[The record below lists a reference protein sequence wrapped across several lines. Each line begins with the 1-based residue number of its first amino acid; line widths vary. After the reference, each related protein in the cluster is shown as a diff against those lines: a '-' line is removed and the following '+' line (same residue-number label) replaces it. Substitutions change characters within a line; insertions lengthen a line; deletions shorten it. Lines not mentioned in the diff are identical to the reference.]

1 LFVKLIPA
9 TQDSI
14 ASKTIY
20 IRDID
25 EDCRPLDSYTEV
37 LVECDADMKEIYEGK
52 GSALYLLTEPKKRV
66 TKFKQLKDGEKY
78 EIFGAIYS
86 KTIYI
91 RDIDE
96 DCRPLDSYK
105 EVLVRNEADMKAI
118 YEGKG
123 SALYLLTEPKER
135 LTKFKQLKDGE
146 KYEIFGAIYSKTIY
160 IRDIDEDCQPLDS
173 YTEVLVRN
181 EADMKAI
188 YEGKGSALYLLTEP
202 KKRVTVLKQLKDGE
216 KYGVFSRY
224 EQSFS
229 QELRWQQMEDRAME
243 EEVALAMKN
252 YLHSHVGSN
261 VIEMPTD
268 VVGTGGNIVQEWD
281 AAFKV
286 DDVLYLCE
294 AKHVMCIDKVP
305 KIPQR
310 IKMFKE
316 QFQPHAQEEFSIG
329 INKIVG
335 VACGTYF
342 PPLVREKAHELGLI
356 CVYPTG
362 WRYYDDKK
370 LPKGFKIEF

>member
-1 LFVKLIPA
+1 MFSPRLLRYYSTPQAALKLWVKHNGAPSIKVSINGCIDIDDFAEKVKQKLNTNSQVALFSSLDKEPIKPGLTIKELLKTDALKKNSDEYPLFVKLIPA
-9 TQDSI
+9 SLDSI

-25 EDCRPLDSYTEV
+25 EECRPLDSYTEV
-37 LVECDADMKEIYEGK
+37 LVESDADMKEIYESK
-52 GSALYLLTEPKKRV
+52 GSALYLLTEPKKR
-66 TKFKQLKDGEKY
+66 
-78 EIFGAIYS
+78 
-86 KTIYI
+86 
-91 RDIDE
+91 
-96 DCRPLDSYK
+96 
-105 EVLVRNEADMKAI
+105 
-118 YEGKG
+118 
-123 SALYLLTEPKER
+123 
-135 LTKFKQLKDGE
+135 LTKF
-146 KYEIFGAIYSKTIY
+146 
-160 IRDIDEDCQPLDS
+160 
-173 YTEVLVRN
+173 
-181 EADMKAI
+181 
-188 YEGKGSALYLLTEP
+188 
-202 KKRVTVLKQLKDGE
+202 KQLKDGE

-252 YLHSHVGSN
+252 YLYSHVGSN
-261 VIEMPTD
+261 VIEMSTD
-268 VVGTGGNIVQEWD
+268 VFGTGGKIVQEWD

-370 LPKGFKIEF
+370 VPRGFKIEF